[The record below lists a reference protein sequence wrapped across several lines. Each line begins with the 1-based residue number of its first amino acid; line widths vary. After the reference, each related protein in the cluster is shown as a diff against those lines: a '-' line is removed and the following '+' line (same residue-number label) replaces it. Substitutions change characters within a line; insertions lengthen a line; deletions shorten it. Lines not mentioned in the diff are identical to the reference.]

1 MSVELILILAL
12 KKANRPKGGA
22 DMKQYTGMYII
33 RPTLA
38 EEGIK
43 AVIADVEKV
52 FTDRG
57 GKILE
62 VNEWGMKDLA
72 YEIEDFKKG
81 YYVKFLVEAGN
92 DAVEEYDRVCN
103 IKEDIIRHILVKE

>member
-1 MSVELILILAL
+1 
-12 KKANRPKGGA
+12 
-22 DMKQYTGMYII
+22 MKQYTGMYII

-38 EEGIK
+38 EEGFK
-43 AVIADVEKV
+43 AVIADIEKI
-52 FTDRG
+52 FTERG

-62 VNEWGMKDLA
+62 VNEWGLKELA

-81 YYVKFLVEAGN
+81 YYVKFLVEASN
-92 DAVEEYDRVCN
+92 EAVEEYDRVCN

>member
-1 MSVELILILAL
+1 
-12 KKANRPKGGA
+12 
-22 DMKQYTGMYII
+22 MKRYTGMYII

-38 EEGIK
+38 DEGIK

>member
-1 MSVELILILAL
+1 
-12 KKANRPKGGA
+12 
-22 DMKQYTGMYII
+22 MKQYTGMYII
-33 RPTLA
+33 RPTLE

-43 AVIADVEKV
+43 AVISDIEKI

-62 VNEWGMKDLA
+62 VNEWGLRELA

-81 YYVKFLVEAGN
+81 YYVKFLVEAGV
-92 DAVEEYDRVCN
+92 DAVDEYDRICN
-103 IKEDIIRHILVKE
+103 IKEDIIRHILVRED

>member
-1 MSVELILILAL
+1 
-12 KKANRPKGGA
+12 
-22 DMKQYTGMYII
+22 MKQYTGMYII

-43 AVIADVEKV
+43 AVIADVEKI
-52 FTDRG
+52 FTERG

-62 VNEWGMKDLA
+62 VNEWGMKELA

-81 YYVKFLVEAGN
+81 YYVKFLVEASN
-92 DAVEEYDRVCN
+92 ESVEEYDRVCN

>member
-1 MSVELILILAL
+1 M
-12 KKANRPKGGA
+12 R
-22 DMKQYTGMYII
+22 QYTGMYII

-52 FTDRG
+52 FTDCG

-81 YYVKFLVEAGN
+81 YYVKFVVEAN
-92 DAVEEYDRVCN
+92 NEAVEEYDRVCN
-103 IKEDIIRHILVKE
+103 IKEDIIRHILVKD